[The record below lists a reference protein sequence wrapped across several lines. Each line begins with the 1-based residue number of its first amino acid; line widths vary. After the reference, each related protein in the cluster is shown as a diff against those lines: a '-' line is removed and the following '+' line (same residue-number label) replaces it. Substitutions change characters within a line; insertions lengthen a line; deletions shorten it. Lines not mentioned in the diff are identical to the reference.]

1 MLTARVAGEGRRP
14 RRTRLRC
21 VTCGDRNPG
30 DAGFCRRCG
39 ARLGASL
46 PGGETVTDAGGA
58 QVGGRRLVGVAV
70 AALAAIGAT
79 TWAAVSLGT
88 PAETAAGTGEATADE
103 PVTSGG
109 AGEEG
114 ADPTG
119 AAPTLAPPAAP
130 ATEPVSGPGVT
141 CTLGEGVAPAPCPW
155 WTTQLTRT
163 PEAGGPSTGPAVADT
178 GGGDTI
184 AVGRSPDVIGL
195 DARSGM
201 VRWSTPVGPVEGL
214 VAARDGRSFV
224 VWTANRE
231 VLVLDTEGRVAWSA
245 PEEVAAL
252 DAALTQGWVVV
263 AASGGV
269 HGWAVDGTA
278 GGAWSVPV
286 SGEPS
291 PLGVGNGVV
300 AVGDGKG
307 DVRYVDVDTGAVRW
321 VTRSDTWYTTV
332 TDDGALV
339 VTGGFGSPLIALDT
353 RAGEIAWE
361 APAVVGWARPHVL
374 ASGNVAAQE
383 GDGPVSV
390 VDLASGGLVAEER
403 ALGRVVGTVD
413 DWVLAF
419 ADGSLQAYDGR
430 RADGSVPWVVHLGDD
445 VVGTPAVARP
455 RAPDAPLLIV
465 VTADGRVVATP
476 VPARLP

>member
-1 MLTARVAGEGRRP
+1 MSSGFESPPPSHPPIA

-21 VTCGDRNPG
+21 AACGDRNPG

-39 ARLGASL
+39 ARLGASARA
-46 PGGETVTDAGGA
+46 GETVTDAGGA
-58 QVGGRRLVGVAV
+58 KVGGRRLVGVAV
-70 AALAAIGAT
+70 AALAAIGVT
-79 TWAAVSLGT
+79 TWVAVSLGA
-88 PAETAAGTGEATADE
+88 PDETAAGTAEVTADE
-103 PVTSGG
+103 PVSSGG
-109 AGEEG
+109 
-114 ADPTG
+114 PT
-119 AAPTLAPPAAP
+119 PTLAPPAAP
-130 ATEPVSGPGVT
+130 ATEPVTGDAVT
-141 CTLGEGVAPAPCPW
+141 CTLGEDVSPVPCPW

-163 PEAGGPSTGPAVADT
+163 PEAEGPSTGPAVADA

-195 DARSGM
+195 DARTGQ
-201 VRWSTPVGPVEGL
+201 VRWSTPVGPVQGL

-231 VLVLDTEGRVAWSA
+231 VLVLDTEGRISWSA

-252 DAALTQGWVVV
+252 DATLIQGWVVV

-269 HGWAVDGTA
+269 HGWAVEEPA

-300 AVGDGKG
+300 AVGDGQG

-321 VTRSDTWYTTV
+321 VTRSDTWYTAV
-332 TDDGALV
+332 TDDGGLV
-339 VTGGFGSPLIALDT
+339 LTAGFGSPLIALDT
-353 RAGEIAWE
+353 REGEIAWE
-361 APAVVGWARPHVL
+361 APTVVGWARPHVL
-374 ASGNVAAQE
+374 ASGNVVAQE
-383 GDGPVSV
+383 GEGPVSV

-413 DWVLAF
+413 DWVLAY
-419 ADGSLQAYDGR
+419 ADGSLQGYDGR

-445 VVGTPAVARP
+445 LVGSPAVARP
-455 RAPDAPLLIV
+455 RAPDAPLLIL

-476 VPARLP
+476 VPSRLP